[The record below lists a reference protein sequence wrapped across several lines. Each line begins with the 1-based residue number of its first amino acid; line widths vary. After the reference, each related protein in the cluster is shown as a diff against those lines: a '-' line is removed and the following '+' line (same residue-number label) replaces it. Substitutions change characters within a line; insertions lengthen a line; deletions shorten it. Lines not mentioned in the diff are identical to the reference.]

1 MSEIKRRLNK
11 IIEVL
16 NNKEGTPNIPI
27 IMLDADG
34 IYKMSDKG
42 QEIKF
47 NTEQDLKDYFN
58 QQNELTGQKTR
69 YVIIKIIAD
78 NPNLESAFYNVD

>member
-58 QQNELTGQKTR
+58 RQDELTGQKTR